1 MTLIEYGIHQV
12 QGHHHHLVVIQKNI
26 NTKIK
31 LMIRTAECVSPMH
44 PDKMCDRISDTL
56 LDLHLTHDPESRVAI
71 ETAGGNGLVYI
82 TGEVTSEYKVSQQEI
97 EDVVRE
103 VTKDDKI
110 AVIINLNTQSPEIA
124 QGVDGGGAGDQGIM
138 IGYACEDNDQYL
150 PQEYFLS
157 RELNKFV
164 FNKFPFDGKTQ
175 VTIINNK
182 ALRVVCSFQ
191 NAPRT
196 ELYSLVNEFFQE
208 RFPQYVLEQIHINP
222 AGDWT
227 IGGFTADAGLTG
239 RKLAVDNYGPRVP
252 IGGGAFSGKDA
263 TKVDRSAA
271 YMARRIAVD
280 YCKLYGGETFV
291 TLAYAIGYDEPLQ
304 ATVSCDGHD
313 MKIEGYDLS
322 PQGIIEFLDLRK
334 PIFKET
340 AAFGHM
346 GCGFN
351 WK

>member
-1 MTLIEYGIHQV
+1 
-12 QGHHHHLVVIQKNI
+12 
-26 NTKIK
+26 
-31 LMIRTAECVSPMH
+31 MIRTAECVSPMH

>member
-1 MTLIEYGIHQV
+1 
-12 QGHHHHLVVIQKNI
+12 
-26 NTKIK
+26 
-31 LMIRTAECVSPMH
+31 MIRTAECVSPMH

-56 LDLHLTHDPESRVAI
+56 LDLHLTHDPFSRVAI
-71 ETAGGNGLVYI
+71 ETCGGNGLVYV
-82 TGEVTSEYKVSQQEI
+82 TGEVTSEYKVTQQEI
-97 EDVVRE
+97 ENVVRDI
-103 VTKDDKI
+103 TKDDKI
-110 AVIINLNTQSPEIA
+110 AVIINLNQQSPEIA
-124 QGVDGGGAGDQGIM
+124 QGVDVGGAGDQGIM
-138 IGYACEDNDQYL
+138 IGYACEENDQYL

-304 ATVSCDGHD
+304 ATVSCNGHD

-351 WK
+351 WL